1 MRLRPVL
8 YILGAINLCIA
19 LAMVAP
25 LIVSLIYHD
34 GEAHAFLKAIIASG
48 VVGAALFFLFRGG
61 KVDVGHRE
69 GFLIVTLA
77 WLDICLFGA
86 LPYLFS
92 GVFSTFVNAY
102 FESVSGFTTT
112 GASVLTHIADLPRG
126 ILFWRSMTQWLGGMG
141 IILLSL
147 AILPLLGIGGMQ
159 LYKAEA
165 SVVTADKFVPRITE
179 MAKILWL
186 AYLIMSVFLLA
197 ALKLSG
203 MNLFDSFVHTFA
215 TISTGGFS
223 NQNSS
228 IEYYGS
234 PLIESILMIFMFL
247 GATSFALHYR
257 CYREGFKVYSKNGE
271 FRLYVLLLLV
281 SACIVIVN
289 MGYNHY
295 ESFALSIRH
304 ALFQVVS
311 VMTTTGYSSA
321 DFVNWPPLSKAVLLL
336 LMFLG
341 GTAGS
346 TTGAIKC
353 IRILV
358 LFKLGYREIVRLVH
372 PHAVFP
378 IKLGGRSIPN
388 EVINGVM
395 GFTFIYLFLFAI
407 TSLILAGMNLD
418 IVTAISASA
427 ATIGN
432 IGPGLGAVGPA
443 SNYSAIPFAG
453 KWLLI
458 FNMLMGRL
466 EIYTLVV
473 LFTPAFWRG

>member
-1 MRLRPVL
+1 MRLRPIL

-19 LAMVAP
+19 LAMIAP

-48 VVGAALFFLFRGG
+48 LVGALLFFLFRKG

-69 GFLIVTLA
+69 GFVIVTLA

-92 GVFSTFVNAY
+92 GVFTSFVNAY

-112 GASVLTHIADLPRG
+112 GASVLTHIADLPHG

-165 SVVTADKFVPRITE
+165 SVVTTDKFVPRITE

-186 AYLIMSVFLLA
+186 AYLVMSVALLA

-215 TISTGGFS
+215 TLSTGGFS
-223 NQNSS
+223 NQNIS
-228 IEYYGS
+228 IEFYRS
-234 PLIESILMIFMFL
+234 PLMEGIIMIFMFL
-247 GATSFALHYR
+247 GATNFALHYR
-257 CYREGFKVYSKNGE
+257 CYREGFRVYRDNGE
-271 FRLYVLLLLV
+271 FRLYVLLLVV

-289 MGYNHY
+289 MSYNHY

-304 ALFQVVS
+304 ALFQVIS
-311 VMTTTGYSSA
+311 VMTTTGYSST
-321 DFVNWPPLSKAVLLL
+321 DFVHWPPLSKAVLLL
-336 LMFLG
+336 LMFFG

-353 IRILV
+353 IRILL
-358 LFKLGYREIVRLVH
+358 LFKLGYRELVRLVH
-372 PHAVFP
+372 PHAVLP
-378 IKLGGRSIPN
+378 IKLGGRNVPG

-395 GFTFIYLFLFAI
+395 GFTFLYLFLFTI
-407 TSLILAGMNLD
+407 SSLILAGMNLD
-418 IVTAISASA
+418 MITAISSSA

-453 KWLLI
+453 KWVLI
-458 FNMLMGRL
+458 ANMLLGRL
-466 EIYTLVV
+466 EIYTLVI